1 MKLGVIG
8 AGFAGQMFSLCSK
21 KVLKGC
27 EISLFEKFKK
37 PEAGSKEKF
46 NKKVGAGKK
55 TLF

>member
-1 MKLGVIG
+1 MKFGVIG

-37 PEAGSKEKF
+37 PEAGSERKI
-46 NKKVGAGKK
+46 
-55 TLF
+55 